1 MRPQRQIHTLRHSCW
16 TAWRMSR
23 DFWVR
28 IMRSVSSM
36 WTEIRSQALRFIKPF
51 SNFSNAWPSVLRI
64 QQTTRY
70 FYNKSIDKTAAPVIS
85 RRLFSHLFSFSRPVL
100 SLHLVISL
108 FLSYDMDKLN
118 LQPRGDLCILTPG
131 INGLR
136 FFIYTVSLDG
146 SSSPPMFP

>member
-1 MRPQRQIHTLRHSCW
+1 MAYGQIQTALLFLIGAEHMFCINYSTWFHKREERKNCNCLPFYICLCIVIVAFIRHLRGMGVNC
-16 TAWRMSR
+16 R
-23 DFWVR
+23 
-28 IMRSVSSM
+28 
-36 WTEIRSQALRFIKPF
+36 
-51 SNFSNAWPSVLRI
+51 
-64 QQTTRY
+64 